1 MTTADPHPAW
11 PEIAAD
17 LRRYVQRRVHDDHA
31 AEDIVQDVFLKLAQ
45 QLHDAPPAGPLH
57 AWVFAVAHHAIIDH
71 YRRGKTTVL
80 PAEDV
85 ANELPTA
92 TVNGD
97 AAPLF
102 ASFRSF
108 LHSLPAEQREAILL
122 TEYEGLTQR
131 ELAERLGVAISTVK
145 SRVQRGRKRLERA
158 LHDCCTFEFDRRGH
172 LVDWQ
177 RKPGGNGCGDDCG
190 DRC

>member
-1 MTTADPHPAW
+1 VTTADPHPAW

-17 LRRYVQRRVHDDHA
+17 LRRYVQRRVHDEHA

-45 QLHDAPPAGPLH
+45 QLHTAPPAGPLH

-71 YRRGKTTVL
+71 YRRGKAVAM
-80 PAEDV
+80 PAEELAD
-85 ANELPTA
+85 ELPTS

-97 AAPLF
+97 AEPLF

-131 ELAERLGVAISTVK
+131 ELAERLGVAVSTVK

-177 RKPGGNGCGDDCG
+177 RKPGGSGCGDDCG